1 MEISQA
7 EETASASD
15 NFFRF
20 SLGEPKQPPPPPP
33 EKYNDLTL
41 TSLSPGKTKVEAGD
55 ILSLRAGVKNSGN
68 QDARN
73 IPLKLFL
80 GQNLI
85 CDTFGWNAKSGQ
97 EITAILN
104 AQVPETLTPGEYNLS
119 LVADSSDSFKDWNRT
134 DNTKNISIIVEPRQ
148 TDGDEFDRSVG
159 YGLINA
165 RRAIEMALDLKNSP
179 QAASVPKPLK
189 LDMGQLKSQATWEE
203 LNEPLKLLE
212 RFPSVAT
219 LGDYKLDST
228 EVAEIHAGGITGQ
241 GIIVAVI
248 DTGVDFNHPDLNI
261 WRDKSGNP
269 GWNFPDQNNDTMD
282 KDSHGTHVAGII
294 AALKNSDKITGI
306 APDARIMPIKVIGG
320 TRIGT
325 SWDVALGIRY
335 ATDNGAKVINL
346 SLGGQFT
353 MPSVEAAITYAA
365 SNGVTVVMAAGNA
378 GGTVPIYPA
387 AYARDNGIAVGA
399 IEASLSQAGFSNR
412 AGDSEKM
419 VYLLAP
425 GVSIVSTVPG
435 GRFGGKSGTSMASPV
450 IAGCV
455 ALILSANPALTPS
468 QIREILKQTAAHY

>member
-1 MEISQA
+1 
-7 EETASASD
+7 
-15 NFFRF
+15 
-20 SLGEPKQPPPPPP
+20 
-33 EKYNDLTL
+33 
-41 TSLSPGKTKVEAGD
+41 
-55 ILSLRAGVKNSGN
+55 
-68 QDARN
+68 
-73 IPLKLFL
+73 
-80 GQNLI
+80 
-85 CDTFGWNAKSGQ
+85 
-97 EITAILN
+97 
-104 AQVPETLTPGEYNLS
+104 
-119 LVADSSDSFKDWNRT
+119 
-134 DNTKNISIIVEPRQ
+134 
-148 TDGDEFDRSVG
+148 
-159 YGLINA
+159 
-165 RRAIEMALDLKNSP
+165 
-179 QAASVPKPLK
+179 
-189 LDMGQLKSQATWEE
+189 MGQLKSQATWEE